1 MYLNYVIIIFY
12 ISLIIFVFQKRSDHN
27 KFHLD
32 YFLAHVC
39 FLFLLPLLYTLI
51 QGFNFDF
58 NETQYMIGGVL
69 HTASLISIMY
79 HVKST
84 LKGYKVK
91 IRKYHIFLIATLILL
106 NILGYNGIYLI
117 EYETSQ
123 DMWYDFVL
131 IDKFSFTN
139 LLVCKLIIT
148 LPIVVEFIYIYT
160 KNIKSSLRI
169 KNKKIYNLWI
179 YVYFIIFF
187 ISKINTFLL
196 FFDIINIK
204 YVPFSQDLNSVLAI
218 TNTFY
223 FIALP
228 SVIYYLPKIKRETI
242 YFLDDNI
249 LHGRKINLL
258 FKEEKIFLNPDLNL
272 RKVSLLTGLSENI
285 IRASIKNNF
294 NLNFN
299 DFVNKYRVDYSI
311 ELMSSNYL
319 QTHLISSLGEK
330 SGFKSNQTFYR
341 SFKKLK
347 SITPAIYYKTIVN
360 SSFK

>member
-1 MYLNYVIIIFY
+1 M
-12 ISLIIFVFQKRSDHN
+12 
-27 KFHLD
+27 
-32 YFLAHVC
+32 
-39 FLFLLPLLYTLI
+39 
-51 QGFNFDF
+51 
-58 NETQYMIGGVL
+58 
-69 HTASLISIMY
+69 
-79 HVKST
+79 
-84 LKGYKVK
+84 
-91 IRKYHIFLIATLILL
+91 
-106 NILGYNGIYLI
+106 
-117 EYETSQ
+117 
-123 DMWYDFVL
+123 
-131 IDKFSFTN
+131 
-139 LLVCKLIIT
+139 
-148 LPIVVEFIYIYT
+148 
-160 KNIKSSLRI
+160 
-169 KNKKIYNLWI
+169 
-179 YVYFIIFF
+179 
-187 ISKINTFLL
+187 
-196 FFDIINIK
+196 
-204 YVPFSQDLNSVLAI
+204 
-218 TNTFY
+218 
-223 FIALP
+223 
-228 SVIYYLPKIKRETI
+228 IYYLPKIKRETI